1 MKNIGKLFL
10 MLIMLLMLLQFQ
22 ALVKLA
28 ISKEFDPTDHFTSS
42 EERNIG
48 LDTENLNI
56 WDYSTSDLID

>member
-1 MKNIGKLFL
+1 